1 MVIIF
6 PDLIREGFVKK
17 IIAAYLLL
25 LTLIACSSTAQPTAV
40 VTTIPTRIA
49 TLTPLPSSVLSNQT
63 PAAQPTA
70 AWNGI
75 PVMAGAIAGEGDE
88 EAYVFTIRTTSHQ
101 VQEYY
106 EVELGKLGW
115 QLSAEENTGTSLML
129 SFVDSDSAVL
139 TVSILSKGEDAL
151 VLLVK

>member
-17 IIAAYLLL
+17 VIAAPLLL
-25 LTLIACSSTAQPTAV
+25 LTLIACSGTAQPTAV
-40 VTTIPTRIA
+40 VTAIPTRIA
-49 TLTPLPSSVLSNQT
+49 TLTPLPSPVPSSQT

-70 AWNGI
+70 AWTGI

-88 EAYVFTIRTTSHQ
+88 EAYVFTIRTPSDQ
-101 VQEYY
+101 VQQYY

-115 QLSAEENTGTSLML
+115 QLSAEENSGTSLTL
-129 SFVDSDSAVL
+129 SFVDSNSAVL
-139 TVSILSKGEDAL
+139 TVSILSKGEEAL